1 MEKEAGLM
9 NSKKKENETINIKKV
24 YIVLGMHR
32 SATSLTTEILSKIGL
47 YIGNK
52 EDMLEA
58 DPENK
63 DGYFEIKKIVQL
75 NDEIL
80 LENNMVWCC
89 VKANPLGLKT
99 KKNLSARF
107 IINELSNKAHDRNIA
122 IKDPRFCLTEPIWRN
137 EIINLGMKPKAIIVV
152 RHPFE
157 VAQSLVRRDNIDF
170 DYALKI
176 WFYYN
181 CCILNIITRYQTED
195 LLFLNHQ
202 DFFSSN
208 IQLEKIMHFCNKDYK
223 SLPNNI
229 IKKEL
234 RHNYS
239 DNISSR
245 NNELHKFIFELYNFL
260 LDISRKNIILTKE
273 IVKKFNGYLK
283 EISCTSYKPDNSD
296 MFFNAMYHCHY
307 AWFKTWCLN
316 LLQKEK
322 WDFSGYFNAFFKRR
336 NISKI
341 ILYGYGT
348 VAKVI
353 LEMLDSSCVK
363 CIGFIDKNI
372 PENNPGEL
380 LVYNKIPVNIP
391 GDIFILNTVVNYE
404 DEISC
409 MFCTVQTKE
418 KYISLKQIIYE
429 FYKENIINKY
439 KDYNI

>member
-1 MEKEAGLM
+1 MKNKIKRNGIA
-9 NSKKKENETINIKKV
+9 NVKKV
-24 YIVLGMHR
+24 YFILGMHR
-32 SATSLTTEILSKIGL
+32 SATSLTTEILSEIGL
-47 YIGNK
+47 YVGNK

-58 DPENK
+58 DPGNK
-63 DGYFEIKKIVQL
+63 DGYFEIEKIVHL

-89 VKANPLGLKT
+89 VKNSPLNLT
-99 KKNLSARF
+99 TNKNLSARL
-107 IINELSNKAHDRNIA
+107 IINELSNKAYDENIA

-137 EIINLGMKPKAIIVV
+137 EIINLGMKPKAIVVV

-181 CCILNIITRYQTED
+181 CCILNIIINYQTED
-195 LLFLNHQ
+195 LLFLNHK
-202 DFFSSN
+202 DFFN
-208 IQLEKIMHFCNKDYK
+208 GTIQLERILHFCHKDYK
-223 SLPNNI
+223 PLPKNI

-239 DNISSR
+239 DNINCG

-260 LDISRKNIILTKE
+260 LDISRKNILISKE

-283 EISCTSYKPDNSD
+283 EISCISYKPDNGD
-296 MFFNAMYHCHY
+296 MFFNSMQHCHH
-307 AWFKTWCLN
+307 AWFKIWCLN

-322 WDFSGYFNAFFKRR
+322 KDFSNYFSNFLKKR

-348 VAKVI
+348 IAKII
-353 LEMLDSSCVK
+353 LEILDNNHVQCV
-363 CIGFIDKNI
+363 GFIDKNI
-372 PENNPGEL
+372 PEIKPDNL
-380 LVYNKIPVNIP
+380 IVYNKLPMNIS
-391 GDIFILNTVVNYE
+391 GDIFILNTAVNYE
-404 DEISC
+404 DEI
-409 MFCTVQTKE
+409 FCICCNDQYKE

-429 FYKENIINKY
+429 FCKENRTNKY